1 MAKREIKE
9 TDLKK
14 KFILII
20 DHLTLKGKTG
30 ETESRWMIITRLNTR
45 HTAFN
50 TSNIAE
56 IVVTLLTFI
65 DEETE
70 YRGVK

>member
-1 MAKREIKE
+1 
-9 TDLKK
+9 
-14 KFILII
+14 
-20 DHLTLKGKTG
+20 
-30 ETESRWMIITRLNTR
+30 MIITRLNTR